1 MADRILLIRALVESA
16 RDMVTETT
24 PLTKVLSAIR
34 TAIFN
39 GDIANGKVLLTSI
52 EAGGTTTFALPAGH
66 TPLEVMALTQEA
78 LDWCNQFADPDNPP
92 KTARRIRRLRGS
104 FGLTIPQ

>member
-16 RDMVTETT
+16 RDMATEQT
-24 PLTKVLSAIR
+24 PLTEVLSAIR

-66 TPLEVMALTQEA
+66 TPLEVMALVQEA
-78 LDWCNQFADPDNPP
+78 LDWCNQFSDPDNPP
-92 KTARRIRRLRGS
+92 RNARRIRRLRGS

>member
-16 RDMVTETT
+16 RDLATQDT
-24 PLTKVLSAIR
+24 PLTKVLAAIR

-39 GDIANGKVLLTSI
+39 GDIANGKVLLTTI

-66 TPLEVMALTQEA
+66 TPLEVMALVQEA
-78 LDWCNQFADPDNPP
+78 LDWCNQFPDPDDPP
-92 KTARRIRRLRGS
+92 ATARRIRRLRAS
-104 FGLTIPQ
+104 FALTMPQ